1 MSTRTKTRENAKALA
16 HEDLA
21 RSVGGPLVRASREE
35 ENGNATDRL
44 RVAKAYKMFVGGEF
58 VRSESGRYF
67 QVKSGTHEADPLTVN
82 IPRGSRKDAR
92 DAVLAAKNA
101 EAGWQGR
108 TAFNRGQILYRLAEV
123 MESRKSELFEMLV
136 NGGANEEEAELEVD
150 ASIDRAIFYAGFSDK
165 FHSLVASS
173 NPVAGPHFGFTVP
186 EPMGVIAVVAP
197 DRPSLLGLVS
207 TVLPVIVSG
216 NVVVAVASETD
227 PRTAVVWCECLATSD
242 LPKGVVNVLT
252 GQAKEI
258 APILA
263 KHREVIGI
271 DAWLADTSLAATL
284 EKEGADNIKRVKT
297 HRAGGPE
304 FWLDDRAGQ
313 GLGFIE
319 KFLEHK
325 TVWHP
330 VGL

>member
-1 MSTRTKTRENAKALA
+1 MSARTKTRESAKSLGQLVQAQN
-16 HEDLA
+16 
-21 RSVGGPLVRASREE
+21 VGGPLVKAHDG

-67 QVKSGTHEADPLTVN
+67 QVQSETREADPATVN

-101 EAGWQGR
+101 EAGWQGK

-136 NGGANEEEAELEVD
+136 SGGTNEEEAELEID

-165 FHSLVASS
+165 YHSLVASS

-186 EPMGVIAVVAP
+186 EPMGVVAVVAP
-197 DRPSLLGLVS
+197 ERPSLLGLVS

-216 NVVVAVASETD
+216 NVTVAVASEAD
-227 PRTAVVWCECLATSD
+227 PRTAIVWCECLATSD

-271 DAWLADTSLAATL
+271 DAWLDDAELAKSL

-297 HRAGGPE
+297 HRDGGPE

-313 GLGFIE
+313 GLGYIE
-319 KFLEHK
+319 RFLEHK

>member
-1 MSTRTKTRENAKALA
+1 MSNKTKTKVEQIEIHHQK
-16 HEDLA
+16 
-21 RSVGGPLVRASREE
+21 GGPLVKHGT
-35 ENGNATDRL
+35 ENGEANGASERL

-67 QVKSGTHEADPLTVN
+67 QIESSSKVADPQAVK

-101 EAGWQGR
+101 EAGWAGK

-123 MESRKSELFEMLV
+123 MESRRGELEEMLV
-136 NGGANEEEAELEVD
+136 SGGATLDEAAEEVD
-150 ASIDRAIFYAGFSDK
+150 VSIDRAIYYAGFSDK
-165 FHSLVASS
+165 FQALVASS

-186 EPMGVIAVVAP
+186 EPMGIVAVVAP
-197 DRPSLLGLVS
+197 DRPSLLGLIS
-207 TVLPVIVSG
+207 TILPVIVSG
-216 NVVVAVASETD
+216 NVVVAIASESD

-263 KHREVIGI
+263 KHREVNAI
-271 DAWLADTSLAATL
+271 DAWLDDKDLATAL
-284 EKEGADNIKRVKT
+284 EKEGADSIKRVKT
-297 HRAGGPE
+297 HRDIEDAH
-304 FWLDDRAGQ
+304 WLDDRAGQ
-313 GLGFIE
+313 GLGYIE
-319 KFLEHK
+319 RFLEHK
-325 TVWHP
+325 SIWHP
-330 VGL
+330 VGI